1 MIDDIITSILSS
13 WDKGSFW
20 TQEKIFFF
28 KELSYMLAGGVS
40 IVESIDIIARS
51 SDNYAVKEIAK
62 QCKTYLNEGRS
73 LSYALTRLKEYFDDG
88 DISIVKSWEKTGN
101 LGNVLKSLAYE
112 YSFINTIKGKY
123 QGAMIY
129 PTILIFIAFFAIIAL
144 FMFVLPGIF
153 QIVEQFDSMKL
164 PWITLALKNFSEF
177 LRDQWVNISIWLG
190 FVFGLVFLYVSTDVG
205 KRQIMNLVFQIPVI
219 GKMTKYYYLI
229 RFCRYMK
236 IMISAGMSYVEVFN
250 LLKEILQIPAYTIV
264 LEQVTEGLNKGQ
276 SIYDSLKYETNL
288 IPTNAI
294 VLMKVGEETANMPQ
308 ALENIISIY
317 EEDLNN
323 LLNNLSKI
331 IEPVMLVLIGG
342 VIIVIAT
349 GVFGV
354 ITQIMEGIQTT

>member
-1 MIDDIITSILSS
+1 
-13 WDKGSFW
+13 
-20 TQEKIFFF
+20 
-28 KELSYMLAGGVS
+28 
-40 IVESIDIIARS
+40 
-51 SDNYAVKEIAK
+51 
-62 QCKTYLNEGRS
+62 
-73 LSYALTRLKEYFDDG
+73 
-88 DISIVKSWEKTGN
+88 
-101 LGNVLKSLAYE
+101 
-112 YSFINTIKGKY
+112 
-123 QGAMIY
+123 
-129 PTILIFIAFFAIIAL
+129 
-144 FMFVLPGIF
+144 
-153 QIVEQFDSMKL
+153 
-164 PWITLALKNFSEF
+164 
-177 LRDQWVNISIWLG
+177 
-190 FVFGLVFLYVSTDVG
+190 
-205 KRQIMNLVFQIPVI
+205 
-219 GKMTKYYYLI
+219 
-229 RFCRYMK
+229 
-236 IMISAGMSYVEVFN
+236 MISAGMSYVEVFN